1 MGSSSSKI
9 VEAVVE
15 KLQLPRTSSKIQ
27 EELQIQQVVSAAE
40 EVLQEHYDYQGVPR
54 VNDLSSALYNPQ
66 QPMMEGYQAVAK
78 MKNERVRQKAKIQ
91 QVLRVVVIGITYKLI
106 RCKFEKLPKL
116 HLVLKVILAAKLAD
130 MMDTIRFEVCKCT
143 EMFKFFEFTM
153 SKTGG
158 NQVGTLLKILE
169 KASYVE
175 LRIQDPHANY
185 TDVQRHISC
194 LQGRKHI
201 YQNNIFQI
209 CL

>member
-9 VEAVVE
+9 VEAVGAV
-15 KLQLPRTSSKIQ
+15 LQLPRTSSKIQ
-27 EELQIQQVVSAAE
+27 EKLQTQQAVSAAE
-40 EVLQEHYDYQGVPR
+40 EVLQLHYDYQGVPR

-175 LRIQDPHANY
+175 LRIQDSQANY
-185 TDVQRHISC
+185 RDVQRHISC
-194 LQGRKHI
+194 LQGRKKI
-201 YQNNIFQI
+201 YIYIYN
-209 CL
+209 

>member
-9 VEAVVE
+9 VEIVVA
-15 KLQLPRTSSKIQ
+15 KLPLPRTSSKIQ
-27 EELQIQQVVSAAE
+27 EELQIQQAVSAAE
-40 EVLQEHYDYQGVPR
+40 EVLQVYYDYQEVPR
-54 VNDLSSALYNPQ
+54 VNDLSAALYNPQ
-66 QPMMEGYQAVAK
+66 QPIMEGYQAVAK

-91 QVLRVVVIGITYKLI
+91 QVLRVVVIGITYMLI

-116 HLVLKVILAAKLAD
+116 HVVLKVILAAKLAD

-175 LRIQDPHANY
+175 LRIQDSQANF
-185 TDVQRHISC
+185 TDVQRHNSC
-194 LQGRKHI
+194 LQGRKNI
-201 YQNNIFQI
+201 YMA
-209 CL
+209 

>member
-9 VEAVVE
+9 VEAVVG
-15 KLQLPRTSSKIQ
+15 KLSLSRTSSKIQ
-27 EELQIQQVVSAAE
+27 QMQQAVSAAE
-40 EVLQEHYDYQGVPR
+40 EVLQVYYDYQEVPK

-78 MKNERVRQKAKIQ
+78 MKNERVRQKAKTQ
-91 QVLRVVVIGITYKLI
+91 QVLRVVVIGITYMFI

-175 LRIQDPHANY
+175 LRIQVSQANCR
-185 TDVQRHISC
+185 DAQRHISC
-194 LQGRKHI
+194 LQGRKYI
-201 YQNNIFQI
+201 
-209 CL
+209 